1 MLFFL
6 PFVVFY
12 QSQEVF
18 SKADHYFVG
27 AIFLVDIYW
36 HACFLFSFDSS
47 TTQGIFIPSMT
58 ANTAGHSFCISL
70 PPHVLCRPAA

>member
-6 PFVVFY
+6 SFMVLY

-18 SKADHYFVG
+18 SKAAFYFVG
-27 AIFLVDIYW
+27 AILFVDIYW

-47 TTQGIFIPSMT
+47 TT
-58 ANTAGHSFCISL
+58 
-70 PPHVLCRPAA
+70 